1 LASIDRERRSADIA
15 GQIRSHEQ
23 YGLGEIIWISGPA
36 KGHVAQMLAQATF
49 LREFALLGEC
59 LRRIGGSR
67 REWPFISF
75 DSIAA
80 VRSAV
85 MVAPG
90 MTALT
95 KIPCWPQFH
104 RH

>member
-1 LASIDRERRSADIA
+1 
-15 GQIRSHEQ
+15 
-23 YGLGEIIWISGPA
+23 
-36 KGHVAQMLAQATF
+36 MLAQATF
-49 LREFALLGEC
+49 LQEFALLGEC

-67 REWPFISF
+67 REWPFIPF

-80 VRSAV
+80 VHAAV

-95 KIPCWPQFH
+95 KIPWWPH
-104 RH
+104 STAIECLTAIRPALAAP